1 MIELAVDSGAT
12 ESVIPSDALESVPTV
27 EGAAHKRGVMYQV
40 ANGDVIPNQGEKRIL
55 AVTEEGVEKRLVLQV
70 CEVNQGLISASKLA
84 ASGNRVIF
92 DDDGS
97 YVENKMSGQKTWLEK
112 REGMYIMKLWVYRV
126 KSPF

>member
-1 MIELAVDSGAT
+1 MIELAVDRGAT

-40 ANGDVIPNQGEKRIL
+40 ANGEVIPNQGEKRIL

-84 ASGNRVIF
+84 ASGNRVIL

-97 YVENKMSGQKTWLEK
+97 YVENKSSGQKTWLEK
-112 REGMYIMKLWVYRV
+112 RDGMYIMKLWVHRV
-126 KSPF
+126 KSPL